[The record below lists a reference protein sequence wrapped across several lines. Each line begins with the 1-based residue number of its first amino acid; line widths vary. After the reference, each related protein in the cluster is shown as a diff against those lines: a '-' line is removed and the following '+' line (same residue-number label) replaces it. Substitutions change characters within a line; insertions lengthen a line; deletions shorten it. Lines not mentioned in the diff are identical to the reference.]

1 MRTVLAWLTDA
12 ALADSILG
20 DLEEGRRRRGIL
32 WFWSA
37 VSGVAG
43 YAAWARVTD
52 LISGGGGGMRR
63 LGGDAR
69 QAIRVL
75 RRRPGFALSTIFL
88 LALGIGANAAVF
100 SVVHAVL
107 LRPLPYA
114 EPDRLV
120 FVWGRLDTYPG
131 NRHSILTGNHAA
143 AIKIKA
149 ATLESFALV
158 RSWQTGLDT
167 QVDLATPDGAERL
180 RGAAVTANFFDLLG
194 ARATRGRTFSSG
206 DVDAPLVVI
215 SDGLWRRRFGADPA
229 IAGRTVMLT
238 AGRAK
243 RATSPYTIVGVL
255 APDFRFSYPRDTD
268 IYLLLPWAGIRANNA
283 LEFQLVARL
292 KSGASVHQAQTE
304 LRAIAKDQVRA
315 SYRMTGAAP
324 EAEVQKAGMLVEPVT
339 DHLQA
344 EARPGVLL
352 LAAVAGLVLL
362 IACVNLALLLL
373 SRAVDRR
380 GELGLRAALGAGAW
394 RIVGQLAIESA
405 VLSLAGGL
413 AGLATVAVAMP
424 AIRALMPPIVPRVD
438 QIGVDP
444 MVLAFAGALM
454 LLTTAV
460 CGIGPAW
467 IVLRRDLLDEVR
479 RAPASSTGDRAILLS
494 RRLIVSVQ
502 VAVVVLL
509 LVGASLLLR
518 SFWRL
523 QQIDLGYT
531 AGDVVT
537 MEMRLLD
544 ARFRGPGRIAS
555 FQDNLLA
562 RVRAVPGVARAGL
575 TTAVPMRGVDF
586 VYSVGAKDG
595 SRHAGNMRS
604 VDPEYFRVMRLS
616 LRAGRFL
623 DSGDTATSEP
633 VAVVSESYGRLHFG
647 SESPLG
653 RVLALEPDAR
663 IVGVVGDVRYADVTR
678 DPYPAFYLPASQ
690 HPVDL
695 ICLVVEPQPGALAAV
710 VSGLR
715 AAAQSVDPDQPVEG
729 LTTIRQLVS
738 QSTAD
743 RRFYAVTAGA
753 FASVALVLAI
763 AGIFGVVSR
772 TVSERRRELAIRVA
786 LGAEPRRLM
795 RLVYGYG
802 LIPAAA
808 GTLAGLAAAYAGSR
822 LLRGF
827 LFEIAPTDAATFAGA
842 AVTVLAVTALACYL
856 PARRTLRVQPMTVLK
871 SD

>member
-1 MRTVLAWLTDA
+1 MRTVLAWFTDA

-20 DLEEGRRRRGIL
+20 DLEEVRRRRGIL

-43 YAAWARVTD
+43 YAAWTRLTELVS
-52 LISGGGGGMRR
+52 SGGGMQR

-69 QAIRVL
+69 HAVRVL
-75 RRRPGFALSTIFL
+75 RRRPGFALITIFL

-120 FVWGRLDTYPG
+120 HVWGRLDTYPG

-143 AIKIKA
+143 AIKAKA

-158 RSWQTGLDT
+158 RSWQTGLET

-180 RGAAVTANFFDLLG
+180 RGAGVTPNFFELLG
-194 ARATRGRTFSSG
+194 ARATRGRTFSSA
-206 DVDAPLVVI
+206 DTDAPLVVI

-229 IAGRTVMLT
+229 IAGRTAMLT

-255 APDFRFSYPRDTD
+255 APDFRFSYPRDTE
-268 IYLLLPWAGIRANNA
+268 IYLLMPWATVRPIGAV
-283 LEFQLVARL
+283 EFQSVARL
-292 KSGASVHQAQTE
+292 KPRVTVHQAQAE
-304 LRAIAKDQVRA
+304 LNSIAKDEVRA
-315 SYRMTGAAP
+315 SYRRIGAAP
-324 EAEVQKAGMLVEPVT
+324 EAEIQKAGMLVEPDA

-344 EARPGVLL
+344 ETRPGVML

-362 IACVNLALLLL
+362 IACVNLGLLLL

-380 GELGLRAALGAGAW
+380 GELGLRAALGAGAG
-394 RIVGQLAIESA
+394 RIVAQLTMESA

-454 LLTTAV
+454 LITTAV
-460 CGIGPAW
+460 CGVGPAW

-509 LVGASLLLR
+509 LVGSSLLLR

-523 QQIDLGYT
+523 QQVDLGFT
-531 AGDVVT
+531 TGDVVT
-537 MEMRLLD
+537 MEMRLLG
-544 ARFRGPGRIAS
+544 AKFREPGRIAS
-555 FQDNLLA
+555 FQEDLLA

-586 VYSVGAKDG
+586 VWSVGSKG
-595 SRHAGNMRS
+595 GPNRAGNMRS
-604 VDPEYFRVMRLS
+604 VDPEYFGVMQLG
-616 LRAGRFL
+616 LKAGRFL
-623 DSGDTATSEP
+623 DSRDTATSER

-647 SESPLG
+647 SASPLG
-653 RVLALEPDAR
+653 RQLSLDPDAR

-678 DPYPAFYLPASQ
+678 DPYPAFYLPNVQ
-690 HPVDL
+690 HPVEL

-715 AAAQSVDPDQPVEG
+715 AAVQAADPDQPIEG

-743 RRFYAVTAGA
+743 RRFYAVTTGA
-753 FASVALVLAI
+753 FASVALLLAI

-772 TVSERRRELAIRVA
+772 TVSERKRELAIRIA
-786 LGAEPRRLM
+786 LGAEPRRLL

-802 LIPAAA
+802 LLPAAA
-808 GTLAGLAAAYAGSR
+808 GTAVGLAAAYAGSR

-827 LFEIAPTDAATFAGA
+827 LFQIGPTDTLTFAGA
-842 AVTVLAVTALACYL
+842 ATMVLAVTTLACYL
-856 PARRTLRVQPMTVLK
+856 PARRTLRVQPMAVLK

>member
-20 DLEEGRRRRGIL
+20 DLEEGRRRRGLL

-37 VSGVAG
+37 ISGIAG
-43 YAAWARVTD
+43 YAAWTRLTELA
-52 LISGGGGGMRR
+52 SGGGGMRR

-69 QAIRVL
+69 QAVRVL
-75 RRRPGFALSTIFL
+75 RRRPGFALITVFL

-114 EPDRLV
+114 EPDRLA
-120 FVWGRLDTYPG
+120 FIWGGLGTYSG
-131 NRHSILTGNHAA
+131 NRHSILTGDDAA
-143 AIKIKA
+143 AIKTKA
-149 ATLESFALV
+149 TTLESFALV
-158 RSWQTGLDT
+158 RSWQTGLET

-180 RGAAVTANFFDLLG
+180 RGVAVTPNFFDLLG
-194 ARATRGRTFSSG
+194 ARAVRGRTFSNG
-206 DVDAPLVVI
+206 DTDAPVVVI

-229 IAGRTVMLT
+229 IAGRTVTLT

-243 RATSPYTIVGVL
+243 RTTSPYMVVGVL
-255 APDFRFSYPRDTD
+255 APDFRFSYPRDTEV
-268 IYLLLPWAGIRANNA
+268 YLLMPWATIRPIGA

-292 KSGASVHQAQTE
+292 KRGVTVHQAQAE
-304 LRAIAKDQVRA
+304 LSAVAKDQVR
-315 SYRMTGAAP
+315 SSSRMTGAAL
-324 EAEVQKAGMLVEPVT
+324 EARVQRADLFVEPVA

-352 LAAVAGLVLL
+352 LASVAALVLL
-362 IACVNLALLLL
+362 IACVNLGLLLL

-380 GELGLRAALGAGAW
+380 GELGLRAALGAGAG
-394 RIVGQLAIESA
+394 RIVAQLTMESA
-405 VLSLAGGL
+405 LLSLAGGL

-438 QIGVDP
+438 QIHVDP
-444 MVLAFAGALM
+444 TVLGFAGLLM

-460 CGIGPAW
+460 CGVGPAW

-479 RAPASSTGDRAILLS
+479 RAPAVSTGDKAILLS

-509 LVGASLLLR
+509 LVGSSLLLR

-523 QQIDLGYT
+523 QQVELGFT

-537 MEMRLLD
+537 MEMRLVGSK
-544 ARFRGPGRIAS
+544 FRQPGRIAA
-555 FQDNLLA
+555 FQEKLMT

-586 VYSVGAKDG
+586 IMSVGSKGGPD
-595 SRHAGNMRS
+595 RAGNMRS
-604 VDPEYFRVMRLS
+604 VDPEYFRVMQLS
-616 LRAGRFL
+616 LKAGRFL
-623 DSGDTATSEP
+623 DGRDTATSEP

-647 SESPLG
+647 SASPLDRILDLDHG
-653 RVLALEPDAR
+653 VR
-663 IVGVVGDVRYADVTR
+663 IVGVVGDVRYAEVTR
-678 DPYPAFYLPASQ
+678 DPYPAFYLPSSQ
-690 HPVDL
+690 HPTEL
-695 ICLVVEPQPGALAAV
+695 ICLVVEPQPGALAGV

-715 AAAQSVDPDQPVEG
+715 GAVQAVDPDQPVEG

-743 RRFYAVTAGA
+743 RRFYAVTTGA
-753 FASVALVLAI
+753 FSSVALLLAI

-772 TVSERRRELAIRVA
+772 TVGERKRELAIRVA
-786 LGAEPRRLM
+786 LGAEPRRLL

-802 LIPAAA
+802 LFPAVA
-808 GTLAGLAAAYAGSR
+808 GTVAGLAAAYAGSR
-822 LLRGF
+822 LMRGF
-827 LFEIAPTDAATFAGA
+827 LFQIAPTDTATFAGA
-842 AVTVLAVTALACYL
+842 AITVLAVTALACYL
-856 PARRTLRVQPMTVLK
+856 PARRTLRVHPMAVLK
-871 SD
+871 SE

>member
-1 MRTVLAWLTDA
+1 MKTVLAWLTDA

-20 DLEEGRRRRGIL
+20 DLEEVRRRRGIL

-37 VSGVAG
+37 VFGVAG
-43 YAAWARVTD
+43 YAAWTR
-52 LISGGGGGMRR
+52 LIEVASSGGGLRR

-69 QAIRVL
+69 QAVRVL
-75 RRRPGFALSTIFL
+75 RRRPGFALITIFL

-100 SVVHAVL
+100 SVVYAVV

-120 FVWGRLDTYPG
+120 FVWRGLETRPG
-131 NRHSILTGNHAA
+131 NRHDILTGNDAA
-143 AIKIKA
+143 AIQAKA
-149 ATLESFALV
+149 TTLESFALV
-158 RSWQTGLDT
+158 RSWQTGLET

-180 RGAAVTANFFDLLG
+180 RGAAVTANFFELLG

-206 DVDAPLVVI
+206 DADAPLVVI

-229 IAGRTVMLT
+229 IAGRTVVLE

-243 RATSPYTIVGVL
+243 RATQPYTIVGVL
-255 APDFRFSYPRDTD
+255 PPDFRFSYPRDTE
-268 IYLLLPWAGIRANNA
+268 IYLLLPWANVRPIGAV
-283 LEFQLVARL
+283 EFQMVARL
-292 KSGASVHQAQTE
+292 KTGATVQQAQADLT
-304 LRAIAKDQVRA
+304 AVAKDRVRA
-315 SYRMTGAAP
+315 SYRMTGAAL
-324 EAEVQKAGMLVEPVT
+324 EAQVQRTAMLVEPVAE
-339 DHLQA
+339 HLQA

-352 LAAVAGLVLL
+352 LASVAALVLL
-362 IACVNLALLLL
+362 IACVNLGLLLL

-380 GELGLRAALGAGAW
+380 GELGLRAALGAGAG
-394 RIVGQLAIESA
+394 RIVAQLTMESA

-424 AIRALMPPIVPRVD
+424 VIRALMPPIVPRVD

-444 MVLAFAGALM
+444 IVLGFAGLLM

-460 CGIGPAW
+460 CGVGPAW

-479 RAPASSTGDRAILLS
+479 RAPASSTGDQAILLS

-509 LVGASLLLR
+509 LVGSSLLLR

-523 QQIDLGYT
+523 QQVDLGFT
-531 AGDVVT
+531 SGDVVT
-537 MEMRLLD
+537 METRLVGS
-544 ARFRGPGRIAS
+544 RFRQPGRIAA
-555 FQDNLLA
+555 FQQDLLA

-575 TTAVPMRGVDF
+575 STAVPMRGVDF
-586 VYSVGAKDG
+586 VMSVGSKG
-595 SRHAGNMRS
+595 GPRQAGNMRS
-604 VDPEYFRVMRLS
+604 VDPEFFHVMRLP
-616 LRAGRFL
+616 LKAGRFL
-623 DSGDTATSEP
+623 DSRDTATSEP

-647 SESPLG
+647 NASPLD
-653 RVLALEPDAR
+653 RVLSLDPDAR

-678 DPYPAFYLPASQ
+678 DPYPAFYLPNSQ
-690 HPVDL
+690 HPTEL
-695 ICLVVEPQPGALAAV
+695 ICLVVEPQPGALATV

-715 AAAQSVDPDQPVEG
+715 AAAQAADPDQPVEG
-729 LTTIRQLVS
+729 ITTLRQIVS

-743 RRFYAVTAGA
+743 RRFYAVTTGA
-753 FASVALVLAI
+753 FASVALLLAI
-763 AGIFGVVSR
+763 AGTFGVVSR
-772 TVSERRRELAIRVA
+772 TVSERQRELAIRIA
-786 LGAEPRRLM
+786 LGAEPRRLL

-808 GTLAGLAAAYAGSR
+808 GTVAGLAAAYAGSR
-822 LLRGF
+822 LLQGF
-827 LFEIAPTDAATFAGA
+827 LFQTAPTDAATFVGA

-856 PARRTLRVQPMTVLK
+856 PARRTLRVQPMVVLK